1 MHIGRLESL
10 TIAIGQVEPKSVKDG
25 IFVAATACSIAF
37 SCRLSE
43 KDVSLTQ
50 THFKAHI
57 SQRQYGGLVGA
68 AGLGALLISM
78 HTAYVLSCYANALT
92 KQIFKLLTL
101 TSTMFRPHS
110 FPPHFTS
117 SILRETSTLA
127 CGFLFLPPT

>member
-1 MHIGRLESL
+1 M
-10 TIAIGQVEPKSVKDG
+10 
-25 IFVAATACSIAF
+25 
-37 SCRLSE
+37 
-43 KDVSLTQ
+43 
-50 THFKAHI
+50 
-57 SQRQYGGLVGA
+57 GGWLGLA